1 MKEPLL
7 LYSTNTWLA
16 YAIAERY
23 YDGVHFAWCSPVY
36 DGTRAAPHITIPPTS
51 SPAEL
56 YRTLMEE
63 VRRGE
68 RHSEFIKR
76 NRAGIVRGAA
86 EKLQTSEITA
96 ARKTEIE
103 EIVEDSHASEFRPVL
118 FVMPFE
124 LVKDRIAEVPVRQRA
139 HPMSVEY
146 RVERLPRACFDMLEL
161 EV

>member
-1 MKEPLL
+1 MRDPLL

-36 DGTRAAPHITIPPTS
+36 NGTKAPSHLNIPPTS

-56 YRTLMEE
+56 YRALLAE

-68 RHSEFIKR
+68 RHSEQIKR
-76 NRAGIVRGAA
+76 NRTGILSGAQAKLDAG
-86 EKLQTSEITA
+86 LITA
-96 ARKTEIE
+96 ARKDEIE
-103 EIVEDSHASEFRPVL
+103 KIVEDCHPHEFRPVL
-118 FVMPFE
+118 FVMPFKA
-124 LVKDRIAEVPVRQRA
+124 VRSMVDEVSVRDRA
-139 HPMSVEY
+139 HPMSLEY
-146 RVERLPRACFDMLEL
+146 CVAHLPRDRFDILEL

>member
-23 YDGVHFAWCSPVY
+23 YGGVHFAWCSPVY
-36 DGTRAAPHITIPPTS
+36 DGTKAASYMNIPPTS

-56 YRTLMEE
+56 YRALMRE
-63 VRRGE
+63 VERGE
-68 RHSEFIKR
+68 RHSELIKR
-76 NRAGIVRGAA
+76 NRAGIISGAKA
-86 EKLQTSEITA
+86 KLEAGLITEARRDEI
-96 ARKTEIE
+96 KL
-103 EIVEDSHASEFRPVL
+103 VVDDCHPHEFRPVL
-118 FVMPFE
+118 FVMPY
-124 LVKDRIAEVPVRQRA
+124 EVVRTRVVEVSVRDRA

-146 RVERLPRACFDMLEL
+146 CVEQLPRDCFDLLEL

>member
-23 YDGVHFAWCSPVY
+23 YGGVHFAWCSPVY
-36 DGTRAAPHITIPPTS
+36 DGTRAASHINIPPSS

-56 YRTLMEE
+56 YRALRSD
-63 VRRGE
+63 VQRGD
-68 RHSEFIKR
+68 RHSPLIKR
-76 NRAGIVRGAA
+76 NREGIIKGAEA
-86 EKLQTSEITA
+86 KRDSGVITR
-96 ARKTEIE
+96 ARRDEIE
-103 EIVEDSHASEFRPVL
+103 TIVKNSHPGEFRPVL

-124 LVKDRIAEVPVRQRA
+124 TVRGRLVEPSVRERA
-139 HPMSVEY
+139 HPMSIEY
-146 RVERLPRACFDMLEL
+146 RVESLPREWFDMLEL